1 MTEFS
6 IDAARALAGPSWLV
20 DRRVSAAEDFA
31 AAVPPDVADEQWRY
45 SAIREFDLAQFVPS
59 PESCAAPALDFELDA
74 SAVVR
79 TVNGRIV
86 SVESTAEFSAAGA
99 YAGPLTGSEQGPDL
113 LGAVGSEAAG
123 YFTILNDAFVADPVP
138 IRGPGGGVGGEAA
151 VYFPTRTDALVAARV
166 VIRGPRGV
174 VLHKPI
180 VVTHHLSGSGAAAF
194 PRLVVDVGADAQ
206 AEVHDHHT
214 SDSGALLVCPLTE
227 LDVSPAGRLGYL
239 NVQQLGSRTW
249 QFASQLGR
257 AGRDARLTVATAAFG
272 GGYAR
277 TRSDVRL
284 VGRGAD
290 CDLSAL
296 YFGDRRQGLDFR
308 TYQDHVAAD
317 TTSNLLYKGVVS
329 DESRSIYTG
338 LIRVRPD
345 ARGTNAFQTN
355 RNLKLGE
362 DAWVESVPNL
372 EIENNDVRCS
382 HASAVGP
389 VDAEQRFYLESR
401 GVTTG
406 EAERLIVAGFLSE
419 VLETMPVKAMHGP
432 LRSAIDAKLSRQ
444 RRSEEAA
451 S

>member
-6 IDAARALAGPSWLV
+6 TDAARALAGPSWLV
-20 DRRVSAAEDFA
+20 DRRVSAAEVFA
-31 AAVPPDVADEQWRY
+31 AAVPPDVVDEEWRY
-45 SAIREFDLAQFVPS
+45 SAIREFDLSEFVPS
-59 PESCAAPALDFELDA
+59 SQTCPAPTPDFELDS

-79 TVNGRIV
+79 SVNGRIV
-86 SVESTAEFSAAGA
+86 SVSSADELSAAGV
-99 YAGPLTGSEQGPDL
+99 YVGPLTGSEQGPDL

-123 YFTILNDAFVADPVP
+123 YFTILNDAFVADPVL
-138 IRGPGGGVGGEAA
+138 IRVP
-151 VYFPTRTDALVAARV
+151 P
-166 VIRGPRGV
+166 GV

-180 VVTHHLSGSGAAAF
+180 VVTHYLTGSGAAAF
-194 PRLVVDVGADAQ
+194 PRLVVDIGADSQ
-206 AEVHDHHT
+206 AEVLDHHT
-214 SDSGALLVCPLTE
+214 SDSDPLLVCPVTE

-239 NVQQLGSRTW
+239 NVQQLGSNTW
-249 QFASQLGR
+249 QFCSQLGR
-257 AGRDARLTVATAAFG
+257 VGRDARLTVSTAAFG

-296 YFGDRRQGLDFR
+296 YFGDGRQGLDFR

-389 VDAEQRFYLESR
+389 VDEEQRFYLESR
-401 GVTTG
+401 GVPAG
-406 EAERLIVAGFLSE
+406 EAERLIVAGFLGE
-419 VLETMPVKAMHGP
+419 VLETLPVRAAHET

-444 RRSEEAA
+444 RRSEGAA

>member
-6 IDAARALAGPSWLV
+6 TDAAGALAGPSWLV
-20 DRRVSAAEDFA
+20 DRRVRAAQDFA
-31 AAVPPDVADEQWRY
+31 AAVPPDVADEEWRY
-45 SAIREFDLAQFVPS
+45 SAIREFDLSEFVPS
-59 PESCAAPALDFELDA
+59 SKSCTAPTPDFELES
-74 SAVVR
+74 SAVVH

-86 SVESTAEFSAAGA
+86 SVKLADELSATGV
-99 YAGPLTGSEQGPDL
+99 YVGPLTGVEQGPDL
-113 LGAVGSEAAG
+113 LGAVASEASD
-123 YFTILNDAFVADPVP
+123 YFTILNDAFVADPVL
-138 IRGPGGGVGGEAA
+138 IRVP
-151 VYFPTRTDALVAARV
+151 P
-166 VIRGPRGV
+166 GV
-174 VLHKPI
+174 VLAKPI
-180 VVTHHLSGSGAAAF
+180 VVTHHVTGSRAAAF
-194 PRLVVDVGADAQ
+194 PRLVVDIGADSQ
-206 AEVHDHHT
+206 AEVLDHHT
-214 SDSGALLVCPLTE
+214 SGGGPLLVCPVTE
-227 LDVSPAGRLGYL
+227 LDVSSAGRLGYL
-239 NVQQLGSRTW
+239 NVQQLGSSTW
-249 QFASQLGR
+249 QFSSQLAR
-257 AGRDARLTVATAAFG
+257 AGRDARIIVSTAAFG

-296 YFGDRRQGLDFR
+296 YFADGRQGLDFR

-401 GVTTG
+401 GVPTG
-406 EAERLIVAGFLSE
+406 EAERLIVAGFLDE
-419 VLETMPVKAMHGP
+419 VLQSLPVAAMRES
-432 LRSAIDAKLSRQ
+432 LRSAIDAKLSLQ
-444 RRSEEAA
+444 GQPEGVVA
-451 S
+451 

>member
-6 IDAARALAGPSWLV
+6 TDAARALAGPSWLV
-20 DRRVSAAEDFA
+20 DRRVRAVEDFA
-31 AAVPPDVADEQWRY
+31 AAVLPDVADEEWRY
-45 SAIREFDLAQFVPS
+45 SAIREFDLSQFVPS
-59 PESCAAPALDFELDA
+59 SQSCAAPTSDFEFDSCA
-74 SAVVR
+74 AVH

-86 SVESTAEFSAAGA
+86 SVESADELNAAGV
-99 YAGPLTGSEQGPDL
+99 YVGPLTGAEQGPDL
-113 LGAVGSEAAG
+113 LGAVGSEASG
-123 YFTILNDAFVADPVP
+123 YFTILNDAFVADPVL
-138 IRGPGGGVGGEAA
+138 IRVP
-151 VYFPTRTDALVAARV
+151 P
-166 VIRGPRGV
+166 GV

-180 VVTHHLSGSGAAAF
+180 VVTHHAAGDRAAAF

-206 AEVHDHHT
+206 AEVLDHHT
-214 SDSGALLVCPLTE
+214 SESGPLLVCPVTE

-239 NVQQLGSRTW
+239 NVQQLGSDTW
-249 QFASQLGR
+249 QFSSQLAR
-257 AGRDARLTVATAAFG
+257 AGRDARLTVSTAAFG

-290 CDLSAL
+290 CDLTAL
-296 YFGDRRQGLDFR
+296 YFGDGRQGLDFR

-345 ARGTNAFQTN
+345 ARGTNAYQTN
-355 RNLKLGE
+355 RNLKLGG

-401 GVTTG
+401 GVPTG
-406 EAERLIVAGFLSE
+406 EAERLIVAGFLGE
-419 VLETMPVKAMHGP
+419 VLETLPVKAMREP
-432 LRSAIDAKLSRQ
+432 LRSAIDAKLNRQ
-444 RRSEEAA
+444 RRSEGAV